1 MQKLHFYRSCGR
13 CVWLVASQLPSRWVF
28 KKRTRNCLLTLNV
41 PRNLEQK
48 TFHWFCQIRL
58 YRRPRYHFERKQVF
72 LDSSKN
78 EVFLENFGEKCLD
91 GVPRA
96 TLYVYGETFW
106 AKTASNFKTLS
117 SIFRTSVKN
126 ISMLPFSANFFR
138 NSYRLSNTCRFWDF
152 FFLRVVQNE
161 LYIVGR
167 TVCFLFKK
175 SI

>member
-13 CVWLVASQLPSRWVF
+13 CVWLVPSQLPSRWVF

-41 PRNLEQK
+41 LRNLEQK

-72 LDSSKN
+72 LDSYKN
-78 EVFLENFGEKCLD
+78 EVFLRILARSVWMVFPELLCTCTE
-91 GVPRA
+91 R
-96 TLYVYGETFW
+96 
-106 AKTASNFKTLS
+106 LS
-117 SIFRTSVKN
+117 GPKQLRILKHFHQFSGFQWKIFQCFR
-126 ISMLPFSANFFR
+126 LAQFFFR
-138 NSYRLSNTCRFWDF
+138 NSYRLSNTCRFCDF